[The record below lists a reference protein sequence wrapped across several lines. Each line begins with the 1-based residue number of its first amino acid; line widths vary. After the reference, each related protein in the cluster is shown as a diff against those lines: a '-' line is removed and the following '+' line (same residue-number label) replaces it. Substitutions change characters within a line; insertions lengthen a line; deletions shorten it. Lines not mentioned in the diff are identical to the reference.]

1 MPFDSNSHSRVD
13 WDGSDRQSDSNGG
26 TTRRTLLKTTGAGLG
41 ALAVAGLGATGTVS
55 AATPR
60 LHTDGKW
67 IRDPDGNAVTLRG
80 VSPSGLNYLEQT
92 HPKSITE
99 VLGMATAD
107 DWHTDVIRLP
117 VTEWAVHDYGM
128 DYVVNDLLRP
138 AVDFLADQGVYA
150 AIDFHLI
157 RPYVEVEAHAEGMV
171 ADGWAE
177 TKDGLGFKWDVPTD
191 DLLRDFWGAVAPEF
205 ADDEHVVFELFN
217 EPTLPNWWS
226 TYGSAAD
233 DVNGRED
240 SWLLWRDTAQPWVD
254 LIRDNAPETP
264 IIIGSPDWTS
274 ETQFAPA
281 HPFTGDNLIYSGHI
295 YPENG
300 QPSEFDSEYGAPAN
314 DVPVIISEFGWDPD
328 EEFSE
333 NVEYRTTT
341 EWGEPFR
348 EWADSYDNMGWFAWA
363 FDDTW
368 APSMF
373 DSPGDGAGEP
383 WTLKDN
389 QEQHGWFIK
398 QWLADYADGGSG
410 GGGSEDTTAPT
421 APSNLSQSG
430 ASTSSVDLSWSAAS
444 DTGGSGLNYYNVYV
458 DGTVDQQV
466 SAGTTAATVSGLSG
480 GMDYDFSVTAV
491 DGAGNESA
499 ASNTVTAS
507 TSSDSGGGGGAVS
520 VQRIT
525 LTDTTKWNN
534 CEYSL
539 EYELSSGSG
548 VDHVEV
554 TFADQTNTW
563 ANGTKSSS
571 STPVGTVSFSAGGT
585 EDDTYEI
592 TVEALDG
599 SGSVLVSQTITDVA
613 DGSNTEWTA

>member
-281 HPFTGDNLIYSGHI
+281 HPFTGDNFIHSGHI

-300 QPSEFDSEYGAPAN
+300 QPSEFVSEYGTPAN

-333 NVEYRTTT
+333 NVEYGTTT

-348 EWADSYDNMGWFAWA
+348 EWSDSYDNMGWFAWA

-430 ASTSSVDLSWSAAS
+430 ASTSSVDLAWSAAS